1 MKMAEYY
8 YTQNPESAHQLRTF
22 TVEMGDRLLEFET
35 DAGVFSKEHIDP
47 GSQLQCSAL
56 PEEMEGRILDM
67 GAGWGAMSVLI
78 LAAHPGLDLT
88 MAEINERALE
98 LAKGNLARNGMNGRA
113 LLSDGFGN
121 VEGLF
126 ETIVTNPPI
135 RAGKTVIYGMFRDA
149 REHLVPG
156 GSLYLVIRKQQG
168 AESAGKYLKELYETV
183 DIVKKKSGYVVYR
196 CTKGTEHA
204 EI

>member
-1 MKMAEYY
+1 MAEYY

-47 GSQLQCSAL
+47 GSQLLCSAL

-88 MAEINERALE
+88 MAEMALAMWKAC
-98 LAKGNLARNGMNGRA
+98 LRPL
-113 LLSDGFGN
+113 
-121 VEGLF
+121 
-126 ETIVTNPPI
+126 
-135 RAGKTVIYGMFRDA
+135 
-149 REHLVPG
+149 
-156 GSLYLVIRKQQG
+156 
-168 AESAGKYLKELYETV
+168 
-183 DIVKKKSGYVVYR
+183 
-196 CTKGTEHA
+196 
-204 EI
+204 